1 MHIFLHICE
10 IQGMLEW
17 HSIATYMESATKD
30 AIQERHGS
38 GSLEKKKEEEEEEQE
53 WAPKTKNKSI
63 PNEEKRMNS
72 DMGCSKRGDGES

>member
-1 MHIFLHICE
+1 MQFRKD
-10 IQGMLEW
+10 
-17 HSIATYMESATKD
+17 MEVAVWK
-30 AIQERHGS
+30 R
-38 GSLEKKKEEEEEEQE
+38 KKEEEQE